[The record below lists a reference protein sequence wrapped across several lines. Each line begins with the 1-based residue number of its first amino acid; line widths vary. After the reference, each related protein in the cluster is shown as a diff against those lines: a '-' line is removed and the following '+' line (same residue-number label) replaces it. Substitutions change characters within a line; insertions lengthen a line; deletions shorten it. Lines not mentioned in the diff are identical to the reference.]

1 LPCADGFWGER
12 AAMKRDGVEA
22 AAEPRGEERRL
33 LKALRSVFM
42 AVVPGALLGVSTV
55 GFIYVLVFGYYVF
68 TPEAAE
74 RQVIARELA
83 TGWAPS
89 LFFVLGVCVLAFR
102 VGWWVRARGVRLGLL
117 VGLSAAGAEQTLVY
131 FEYPP
136 VVPNELLAHT
146 LLGICAGAFGGWWSV
161 WEVARA
167 ETGERALFDETVNIA
182 RADDPDRVAEAIGAL
197 MGRERVAGVAVWR
210 TTPFGRER
218 IGPPT
223 GAWEAGGVGTFRAAV
238 LLEAAGRRARERDTA
253 ANLMADTLGPGARS
267 IWAEAGVRSAFAGPL
282 ICMGGESLGFFFVG
296 FGKTTLL
303 TGTSRRRVLS
313 VAAAAGLALEKLAA
327 VGNKREQDRQFGIM
341 EERERVSR
349 EIHDSLIQCLA
360 GVVMELNGAEKAEE
374 VGAVGMVWHHVE
386 RAREAARR
394 ATDEAR
400 RLVWAMRPEIL
411 NGSSLPEAL
420 GTLARRTSEE
430 SGIEVTSEI
439 IGEVRPLSPK
449 AEHALTRIAQ
459 EALSNVCKH
468 SAASRA
474 TLSLDYGHGR
484 VVLEVIDDG
493 TGMQNTPEH
502 AGTAGDAGFGM
513 RSMRERAE
521 RLGGRLLVKSSKGMG
536 TKVIV
541 DAPTRDEG
549 E

>member
-1 LPCADGFWGER
+1 
-12 AAMKRDGVEA
+12 MKRNGLEV
-22 AAEPRGEERRL
+22 AAEPRGEEQRL
-33 LKALRSVFM
+33 LKALRSILM
-42 AVVPGALLGVSTV
+42 AVVPGALLGASTV

-74 RQVIARELA
+74 RQGIARELA

-89 LFFVLGVCVLAFR
+89 VFFVLGVCVLALR
-102 VGWWVRARGVRLGLL
+102 VGLRVRTRGVGLGLL
-117 VGLSAAGAEQTLVY
+117 VGLSAAAAEQTLVF

-136 VVPNELLAHT
+136 VVPNELLVHT
-146 LLGICAGAFGGWWSV
+146 LLGICAGALGGWWSV
-161 WEVARA
+161 WEVART
-167 ETGERALFDETVNIA
+167 ETGERALFKETVNIA

-197 MGRERVAGVAVWR
+197 VGRERVAGVAVWR
-210 TTPFGRER
+210 AAPFGRER
-218 IGPPT
+218 VVSPT
-223 GAWEAGGVGTFRAAV
+223 GAWEVGGGSFPAAA
-238 LLEAAGRRARERDTA
+238 LLEAAGRRAREHGGPL
-253 ANLMADTLGPGARS
+253 NLMADTLGPRARS

-296 FGKTTLL
+296 FRKTTLL

-327 VGNKREQDRQFGIM
+327 AENEREQERQLGIM

-411 NGSSLPEAL
+411 NGSTLPEAL
-420 GTLARRTSEE
+420 STLARRLSEE

-439 IGEVRPLSPK
+439 TGEVRRLSPK
-449 AEHALTRIAQ
+449 AEHALARIAQ

-474 TLSLDYGHGR
+474 VLSLNYGHGR

-493 TGMQNTPEH
+493 RGMQDAAEPARTTSE
-502 AGTAGDAGFGM
+502 AGFGM

-521 RLGGRLLVKSSKGMG
+521 RLGGRLLVKSSEGMG
-536 TKVIV
+536 TKVVV
-541 DAPTRDEG
+541 DAPTPDEG